1 MRLVVMLKRFFCVR
15 KEFVLQNQEL
25 AGLTS
30 AYLVSDRVQNLFVQK
45 FFLQSQNEM
54 TVYNFPNQIDHIII
68 SI

>member
-15 KEFVLQNQEL
+15 IEFVLQNQEL